1 MLHECLHM
9 LLTGCKGEEE
19 EKEEGE
25 KEEGEGRGRRVGD
38 ERERR
43 ER

>member
-1 MLHECLHM
+1 M